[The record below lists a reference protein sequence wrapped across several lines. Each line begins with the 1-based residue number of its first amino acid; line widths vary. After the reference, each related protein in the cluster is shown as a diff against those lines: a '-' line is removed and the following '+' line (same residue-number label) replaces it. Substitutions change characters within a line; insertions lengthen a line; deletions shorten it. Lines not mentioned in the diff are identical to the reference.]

1 MPALPNKNNPPQP
14 SLPELFEGIYSR
26 LKELSSMF
34 MRHQPAGHTLQPTAI
49 VHEAFVKLAER
60 DIEEF
65 EGEEHFFATAATV
78 LRSVL
83 VDHARR
89 RRSKKRGG
97 GKRTA
102 DVASF
107 EPADASA
114 DVAGVLEFEDALAT
128 LAKIDAR
135 SAKVA
140 ELRVFGGVSMDHVA
154 RLNGTSIPTAERDWR
169 FARAFLEKQYG
180 RTSSAASLAADSM
193 ADSTEAA

>member
-1 MPALPNKNNPPQP
+1 MPALPNDNCSFPP
-14 SLPELFEGIYSR
+14 SLPELFEDIYAR
-26 LKELSSMF
+26 LKELSLMF

-49 VHEAFVKLAER
+49 VHEAFVRLAEC
-60 DIEEF
+60 DIDKF
-65 EGEEHFFATAATV
+65 KGEEHFFATAAAV

-89 RRSKKRGG
+89 RGCKKRGG
-97 GKRTA
+97 GRRKA
-102 DVASF
+102 DVAAF

-128 LAKIDAR
+128 LAKIDPR

-140 ELRVFGGVSMDHVA
+140 ELRIFGGLSMEHVA

-180 RTSSAASLAADSM
+180 RASSAAALAGGA
-193 ADSTEAA
+193 TEAA

>member
-1 MPALPNKNNPPQP
+1 MPALPKKKNDPAKP
-14 SLPELFEGIYSR
+14 SLPELFEGIYAR

-34 MRHQPAGHTLQPTAI
+34 MRHQPVGHTLQPTAI

-60 DIEEF
+60 DVEDF

-97 GKRTA
+97 GRRT
-102 DVASF
+102 
-107 EPADASA
+107 A

-128 LAKIDAR
+128 LAKIDPR

-140 ELRVFGGVSMDHVA
+140 ELRVFGGLSMEHVA

-180 RTSSAASLAADSM
+180 RASSAASLAAE
-193 ADSTEAA
+193 ATEAA

>member
-14 SLPELFEGIYSR
+14 SLPELFEGIYVR

-34 MRHQPAGHTLQPTAI
+34 MRHQPVGHTLQPTAI

-60 DIEEF
+60 DVEEF

-97 GKRTA
+97 GRRNA

-107 EPADASA
+107 EPADAGA

-128 LAKIDAR
+128 LAKIDPR

-140 ELRVFGGVSMDHVA
+140 ELRVFGGLSMEHVA
-154 RLNGTSIPTAERDWR
+154 RLNGTSVPTAERDWR
-169 FARAFLEKQYG
+169 FARAVLEKQYG
-180 RTSSAASLAADSM
+180 RTSSAASLAAD
-193 ADSTEAA
+193 ATTEAA

>member
-1 MPALPNKNNPPQP
+1 MPALPNKNISSQP
-14 SLPELFEGIYSR
+14 SLPELFEGIYAR

-34 MRHQPAGHTLQPTAI
+34 MRHQPVGHTLQPTAI
-49 VHEAFVKLAER
+49 VHEAFMKLAER
-60 DIEEF
+60 DVEEF

-102 DVASF
+102 DVAAF
-107 EPADASA
+107 DPADAGA

-140 ELRVFGGVSMDHVA
+140 ELRVFGGLSMEHVA

-180 RTSSAASLAADSM
+180 RTSSAASLAFDA
-193 ADSTEAA
+193 TEAA

>member
-1 MPALPNKNNPPQP
+1 MC
-14 SLPELFEGIYSR
+14 
-26 LKELSSMF
+26 
-34 MRHQPAGHTLQPTAI
+34 MRAQPAGHTLQATAV
-49 VHEAFVKLAER
+49 VHEAFVKLAEGS
-60 DIEEF
+60 
-65 EGEEHFFATAATV
+65 EGKYKDEEHFLATAATV

-97 GKRTA
+97 GRRTA
-102 DVASF
+102 DVAAF
-107 EPADASA
+107 EPADAGA

-128 LAKIDAR
+128 LAKIDPR

-140 ELRVFGGVSMDHVA
+140 ELRVFGGLSMEHVA

-180 RTSSAASLAADSM
+180 RASSAASLAAE
-193 ADSTEAA
+193 ATEAA

>member
-1 MPALPNKNNPPQP
+1 
-14 SLPELFEGIYSR
+14 
-26 LKELSSMF
+26 
-34 MRHQPAGHTLQPTAI
+34 
-49 VHEAFVKLAER
+49 
-60 DIEEF
+60 
-65 EGEEHFFATAATV
+65 
-78 LRSVL
+78 
-83 VDHARR
+83 
-89 RRSKKRGG
+89 
-97 GKRTA
+97 
-102 DVASF
+102 VASF

-140 ELRVFGGVSMDHVA
+140 ELRVFGGLSMEHVA

-180 RTSSAASLAADSM
+180 RTSSAASLAAGSM